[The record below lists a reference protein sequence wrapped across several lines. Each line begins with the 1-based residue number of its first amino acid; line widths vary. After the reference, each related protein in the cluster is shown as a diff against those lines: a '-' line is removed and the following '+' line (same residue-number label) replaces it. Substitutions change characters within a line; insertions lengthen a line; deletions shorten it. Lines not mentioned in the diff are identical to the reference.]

1 MTNTQFKGFLSNK
14 EIEEYLK
21 DSPNE
26 REQFYR
32 ITRNKSVGFAYL
44 QNPNTK
50 EIKAEKVSPYF
61 FKIISANST
70 PFNITILTKFYKD
83 YQAYVFRSDLH
94 STTSSNF
101 EMGCASSCN
110 SKEDSF
116 IRKIEQHKADQQ
128 RIKRFEKFLNSETY
142 KQNREILDL
151 LRKVAIGISFNAIA
165 KKHKKCPKHLKKQI
179 TNIGFALVISW
190 YNSQK

>member
-1 MTNTQFKGFLSNK
+1 MTNTEFKGFLSNK
-14 EIEEYLK
+14 EISEYLK

-26 REQFYR
+26 KEQFDR
-32 ITRNKSVGFAYL
+32 ITRNKSAGFAYL

-50 EIKAEKVSPYF
+50 EIKAEKVAPYF

-70 PFNITILTKFYKD
+70 PFNITLLTKFYKD

-101 EMGCASSCN
+101 EMGCTSSCN

-116 IRKIEQHKADQQ
+116 IRKIEKHKADQQ

-165 KKHKKCPKHLKKQI
+165 KKHNKCPKHLKKQI
-179 TNIGFALVISW
+179 INIGFALVISW

>member
-1 MTNTQFKGFLSNK
+1 MTNTEVKGFLSEK
-14 EIEEYLK
+14 QIAEYLQGV
-21 DSPNE
+21 PNE
-26 REQFYR
+26 KEQLK
-32 ITRNKSVGFAYL
+32 IIARNKSTGFAYL

-50 EIKAEKVSPYF
+50 GIKAEKVAPYF

-83 YQAYVFRSDLH
+83 YQAYVFRNELH

-101 EMGCASSCN
+101 EMVCASSCN

-116 IRKIEQHKADQQ
+116 IRKIEKHKADQQ
-128 RIKRFEKFLNSETY
+128 RVKRFEKFLNSETY

-151 LRKVAIGISFNAIA
+151 LRKVAIGISFNSIA
-165 KKHKKCPKHLKKQI
+165 KKHNKCHKHLKKQI
-179 TNIGFALVISW
+179 TNIGFALVIDW

>member
-1 MTNTQFKGFLSNK
+1 MTNKEVKGFLSDK
-14 EIEEYLK
+14 EIAEYLQGL
-21 DSPNE
+21 PNE
-26 REQFYR
+26 KEQLKT
-32 ITRNKSVGFAYL
+32 IARNKSTGFSYL
-44 QNPNTK
+44 QNPDTK
-50 EIKAEKVSPYF
+50 EIKAEKAAPYF
-61 FKIISANST
+61 FKIISADST

-83 YQAYVFRSDLH
+83 YQAYVFRGDLH

-101 EMGCASSCN
+101 EMGSVSNSN

-151 LRKVAIGISFNAIA
+151 LRKIAMGVSFNAIA
-165 KKHKKCPKHLKKQI
+165 KKHNKCHKHLKKQI
-179 TNIGFALVISW
+179 TNIGFGLVIDW